1 MPVTN
6 CFLCLA
12 GRQAGRQAG
21 KQNANRRNIIS
32 RVCKRSVLVLQE
44 DVVES
49 AEILK
54 SLEWRVYNMPKWEI
68 FMGELTWHL
77 PEERRETGRPPGWEA
92 RIEVGFGSF
101 RQPSPPSP
109 PPPKV
114 TTQTVFWTI
123 THHNTVQTR
132 LSTYH
137 ITSLFYML
145 RPNTAIFRD
154 IVQYTGHYWR

>member
-68 FMGELTWHL
+68 FMGELT
-77 PEERRETGRPPGWEA
+77 
-92 RIEVGFGSF
+92 
-101 RQPSPPSP
+101 
-109 PPPKV
+109 
-114 TTQTVFWTI
+114 
-123 THHNTVQTR
+123 
-132 LSTYH
+132 
-137 ITSLFYML
+137 
-145 RPNTAIFRD
+145 
-154 IVQYTGHYWR
+154 